1 MSSCRRRRYT
11 AASVLIVFAALQAL
25 MGETGED
32 LFKHLARRPWGRRL
46 PAVNGSSMTVTTE
59 VFPTI
64 VPRSAAPPSAHLR
77 LAIAAAGCPGF
88 AGR

>member
-1 MSSCRRRRYT
+1 
-11 AASVLIVFAALQAL
+11 
-25 MGETGED
+25 
-32 LFKHLARRPWGRRL
+32 
-46 PAVNGSSMTVTTE
+46 MTVTTE

-88 AGR
+88 AGRWTITGLQPFGAALL